1 MATHPEN
8 INLAQLQQ
16 LTSHRN
22 KNITVL
28 SEPKS
33 KNNTNLF
40 EDTIPKIQLYQSLS
54 FDDVLLR
61 PRASDI
67 ATRQEVALGIELSS
81 DPKNRSLRLCQPLI
95 ASPMDTVCEERMAI
109 HMALNGGLGI
119 IHRFMDPDEQVRQV
133 QTVKRYVNYI
143 FRDPYTVAPKNLV
156 LDIRERSDE
165 TGVWTYCVVADGV
178 FKGLITRRDLDK
190 GIMNGLIPLKAQDI
204 MTDATDCYCIS
215 LDHNPL
221 TDDLDITSS
230 KFRGL
235 MEYARELMKSRRVQ
249 KVPVIQIHP
258 GGQKELLGLITNRS
272 VMYYFQNMSK
282 SSLDSHGR
290 LRVGAAV
297 GIKPGYLEQTQRLV
311 AGGVDLI
318 CVDVANGHNSH
329 TLDAVRAIRARFP
342 ELIIMSGNVC
352 TAEGALALAV
362 AGSDCIR
369 IGIGNGSICSTRL
382 ETGVGFG
389 QWSSVRECFDAIQSS
404 VEFKQVKLI
413 CDGGSLGKSG
423 NKFKALAAGAAAVM
437 LGRTLASCD
446 ESPGQVITRNGKR
459 MKYFRGMASTM
470 ANISNQ
476 ERTTTRVD
484 SVNPCQER
492 TTTRVDSVNP
502 CQERTTTR
510 VDSVNP
516 CQERATKRSRPNTNF
531 TAEGVD
537 GVVELKGSVAD
548 LLGQINGALRSG
560 MSYLGVRTMEELH
573 QLASSGQIQWA
584 QQTAIGMSE
593 TGIRVST
600 F

>member
-8 INLAQLQQ
+8 INLAQLQS
-16 LTSHRN
+16 LTYRQEKQTGKKRKPN
-22 KNITVL
+22 
-28 SEPKS
+28 SEERS
-33 KNNTNLF
+33 VVSSL
-40 EDTIPKIQLYQSLS
+40 LQSLS

-61 PRASDI
+61 PNQSDI
-67 ATRQEVALGIELSS
+67 SSRQEVQLGIELSAH
-81 DPKNRSLRLCQPLI
+81 PEKRSLRLCQPLI

-119 IHRFMDPDEQVRQV
+119 IHRFMDLDEQVRQV
-133 QTVKRYVNYI
+133 QSVKRYVNYI
-143 FRDPYTVAPKNLV
+143 FRDPYTVSPQDNMI
-156 LDIRERSDE
+156 DIRARSDE
-165 TGVWTYCVVADGV
+165 TGVWTYCVVADGGE
-178 FKGLITRRDLDK
+178 FKGLITRRDLD
-190 GIMNGLIPLKAQDI
+190 NVQSHNAAQLRASDI
-204 MTDATDCYCIS
+204 MTTDSDCYAIS
-215 LDHNPL
+215 LDRNPF

-230 KFRGL
+230 EFRRL
-235 MEYARELMKSRRVQ
+235 MEYAQELMLARRVQ
-249 KVPVIQIHP
+249 KIPVLLIRD
-258 GGQKELLGLITNRS
+258 GRKELLGLITNRS
-272 VMYYFQNMSK
+272 VTYYFQNMSK
-282 SSLDSHGR
+282 SALDSHGR

-297 GIKPGYLEQTQRLV
+297 GIKPGYLEQTKKLV
-311 AGGVDLI
+311 DAGVDLI
-318 CVDVANGHNSH
+318 CVDVANGHNTH

-342 ELIIMSGNVC
+342 ELVIMSGNVC
-352 TAEGALALAV
+352 TGDGALQLAA

-382 ETGVGFG
+382 ETGVGYG
-389 QWSSVRECFDAIQSS
+389 QWSSVRECFLAISGS
-404 VEFKQVKLI
+404 PEFNGIKLI

-423 NKFKALAAGAAAVM
+423 NKFKALAAGASAVM

-476 ERTTTRVD
+476 ERSHSANRVD
-484 SVNPCQER
+484 IVSPSQER
-492 TTTRVDSVNP
+492 SHSANRVDIVSP
-502 CQERTTTR
+502 SQER
-510 VDSVNP
+510 SP
-516 CQERATKRSRPNTNF
+516 KRARTNTNF

-560 MSYLGVRTMEELH
+560 MSYLGARTLDELH
-573 QLASSGQIQWA
+573 NLARTGRVQWA